1 MSFVAPWPSLTRD
14 PSDRQESAGFRRP
27 ITVRSSGCLI
37 LALISACSVQPL
49 DRNAAPADYVPEPGD
64 AWETRRPEEV
74 GMDPQRLQ
82 EAVDY
87 ALSHETSMP
96 QDPGQYLRDR
106 FAGLANQEI
115 VGPTRERGGVNGL
128 VVRHGY
134 IVAEFGDTRRD
145 DMTFS
150 VTKSY
155 LSTLAGLALDRGLIA
170 SLDDPVARYVPDE
183 TFASEHNRG
192 ITWRHLL
199 TQTSEWEGT
208 LFGKPDRAD
217 RRRGVDRTLHEP
229 GTFWEYN
236 DVRVNL
242 LAYALLHVW
251 RRPLPAVLRDEI
263 MNPTGASNTWRWFG
277 YDTSWTTMDGLS
289 VQSVSGGGH
298 WGGGLI
304 IDSRDHARFGL
315 LMLRRGRWGDRRILS
330 QSWVEQASTPS
341 AVQGN
346 YGFMWW
352 LNQGRCG
359 MSTAVGCGEEDDRRI
374 FPSASETSFF
384 ALGAGST
391 SVIYVDPE
399 HDLVTVTRWVDGDEH
414 VNGFLERV
422 LGAVV
427 E

>member
-1 MSFVAPWPSLTRD
+1 MALKYRLLIPALGLLIASCTVEQPSV
-14 PSDRQESAGFRRP
+14 EGAG
-27 ITVRSSGCLI
+27 
-37 LALISACSVQPL
+37 
-49 DRNAAPADYVPEPGD
+49 AAGPYVPGPAD
-64 AWETRRPEEV
+64 AWQTRAPEEV
-74 GMDPQRLQ
+74 GMDAALLR

-87 ALSHETSMP
+87 ALTHETSMP

-106 FAGLANQEI
+106 FEGLPYQEI
-115 VGPTRERGGVNGL
+115 VGPTRERGGPNGL
-128 VVRHGY
+128 VVKDGY

-155 LSTLAGLALDRGLIA
+155 LSTVAGLALDRGMIR
-170 SLDDPVARYVPDE
+170 SLDDLVVDYVPDE
-183 TFASEHNRG
+183 TFTSEHNRS

-199 TQTSEWEGT
+199 TQTSEWEGV
-208 LFGKPDRAD
+208 LFEKPDAAD
-217 RRRGVDRTLHEP
+217 RRRGIDRHIQAP

-251 RRPLPAVLRDEI
+251 RRPLPQVLKEHLMDPI
-263 MNPTGASNTWRWFG
+263 GASNTWRWHG
-277 YDTSWTTMDGLS
+277 YETSWVTIDGAA

-298 WGGGLI
+298 WGGGFI

-315 LMLRRGRWGDRRILS
+315 LFLRQGQWGDRTLLS
-330 QSWVEQASTPS
+330 EAWVDQATTPS
-341 AVQGN
+341 EVQGN

-352 LNQGRCG
+352 LNEGTCG
-359 MSTAVGCGEEDDRRI
+359 MSTAEGCGEGSDARI
-374 FPSASETSFF
+374 FPAGSEASFF

-399 HDLVTVTRWVDGDEH
+399 HDLVTVTRWVDGGEH
-414 VNGFLERV
+414 VNAFIERV
-422 LGAVV
+422 LAAIV